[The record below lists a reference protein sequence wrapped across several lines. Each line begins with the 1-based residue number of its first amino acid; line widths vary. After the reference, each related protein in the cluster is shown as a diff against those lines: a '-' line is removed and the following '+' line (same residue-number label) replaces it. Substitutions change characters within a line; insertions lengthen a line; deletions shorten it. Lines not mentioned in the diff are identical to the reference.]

1 MRANERTDER
11 VAQYFRLYSCLFQT
25 TVDSHE
31 DHRSLFYD
39 EKVSLGECTAACGA
53 HLHCLAYQ
61 YHAASSNCR
70 HLSGIEKSIAYAGNH
85 RTGRCWHCTHVSG
98 VYFKKADLTGYAGL
112 EVASLS
118 KWIETAGDAF
128 ISYKKLFPTSEGV
141 SERVS
146 AQEGACEASSPE
158 PPNE

>member
-1 MRANERTDER
+1 M
-11 VAQYFRLYSCLFQT
+11 AQYLRLYSCLFQT

-85 RTGRCWHCTHVSG
+85 QTGRCRHCTHVPG
-98 VYFKKADLTGYAGL
+98 VYFKKADLTGYASL

-118 KWIETAGDAF
+118 KCTVG
-128 ISYKKLFPTSEGV
+128 
-141 SERVS
+141 
-146 AQEGACEASSPE
+146 
-158 PPNE
+158 